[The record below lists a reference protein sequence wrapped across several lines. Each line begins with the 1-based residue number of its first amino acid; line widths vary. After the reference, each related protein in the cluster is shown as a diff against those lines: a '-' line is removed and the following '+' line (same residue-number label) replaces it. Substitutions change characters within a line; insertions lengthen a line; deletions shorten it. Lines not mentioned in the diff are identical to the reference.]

1 MGAAGREGRVSKK
14 GARGSGEKSVE
25 FRQAEEIARLMGR
38 NQECKDA
45 FQKTQN
51 RAEEVWRQR
60 RASYKEQMGEQESYC
75 NRMAQ
80 VNKAFS
86 RDGGGFFYLLQ
97 QLGSFLI
104 PQDCLPDKEG
114 RQIIMENLMS
124 QIKRGAKELD
134 KRLALNQ
141 EETVWEDEEPLRI
154 DGSPYKKT
162 LRYLDAIEEMEKELK
177 KREKRGKLS
186 RHYEILWERTKF
198 FLMNP
203 EAAGG
208 PGDSEERI
216 RCWYGCMRKL
226 LASCGIWI
234 VFCRE
239 ADEEERA
246 KWFAQA
252 GENAEEKPAIV
263 GTKDFGTGEYVFCLG
278 VCRMRQE

>member
-162 LRYLDAIEEMEKELK
+162 LKI
-177 KREKRGKLS
+177 G
-186 RHYEILWERTKF
+186 
-198 FLMNP
+198 
-203 EAAGG
+203 
-208 PGDSEERI
+208 
-216 RCWYGCMRKL
+216 
-226 LASCGIWI
+226 
-234 VFCRE
+234 
-239 ADEEERA
+239 RA
-246 KWFAQA
+246 H
-252 GENAEEKPAIV
+252 V
-263 GTKDFGTGEYVFCLG
+263 
-278 VCRMRQE
+278 